1 MIWIKRKYA
10 CYKVTLGKN
19 RAVYNEKG
27 IQAILD
33 IAEVSRKRIKY
44 ANV

>member
-1 MIWIKRKYA
+1 MLAIRLLWEKIEP
-10 CYKVTLGKN
+10 
-19 RAVYNEKG
+19 YNEKG